1 VLKNAAKEWH
11 VQLHHQKRQICEEE
25 SMCKKEQAGEFDR
38 DCERLFTLILF
49 MKSAACF
56 SSNEGLKM

>member
-1 VLKNAAKEWH
+1 MSCAAAPSGKEN
-11 VQLHHQKRQICEEE
+11 CEEE
-25 SMCKKEQAGEFDR
+25 SMCKKEHAGEFDR